1 MQYVQAHERIKAA
14 RQQRKLSQK
23 QMAELLEI
31 SQPGYQQLES
41 GKYPDMKISTL
52 VKLCEILKVS
62 ADWVLGLRP
71 TAEPP
76 YSLRCSPAPDTSVPG
91 DGSVTK

>member
-1 MQYVQAHERIKAA
+1 MSIGNIVQIYGVFFMQNAHERIKAA

-23 QMAELLEI
+23 KMAELLEI

-52 VKLCEILKVS
+52 VKLCDILQIS
-62 ADWVLGLRP
+62 ADWVL
-71 TAEPP
+71 
-76 YSLRCSPAPDTSVPG
+76 
-91 DGSVTK
+91 